1 MRKVRYKKH
10 GISVLEFCKRIRFGH
25 IIQQKVTKTSEMDKI
40 EVFHSHKTGRQLSGG
55 LVTSGSHQEHQT
67 ITFLFYHVV
76 NAFHF
81 QRHLMVQRRLLE
93 LWPLCLS
100 PGQKRSQKDQNF
112 FKKGGGG
119 LQIVPKLK
127 QLFHNRACIS
137 FAKSTWKKSYEVYL
151 FWAAV

>member
-1 MRKVRYKKH
+1 
-10 GISVLEFCKRIRFGH
+10 
-25 IIQQKVTKTSEMDKI
+25 
-40 EVFHSHKTGRQLSGG
+40 
-55 LVTSGSHQEHQT
+55 
-67 ITFLFYHVV
+67 
-76 NAFHF
+76 
-81 QRHLMVQRRLLE
+81 MVQRRLLE